1 MDNLKIQHVGRIN
14 DRKPISQNESKRPIK
29 SSAKPAVLALCAM
42 TMLGNYG
49 RADVIDIRK
58 EALQKALEVEKYL
71 GQYDRNNDGFLSEEE
86 QLTMPKSETSTNVTE
101 TSTNATKSSTKKSEI
116 NKKELDDYFVKL
128 ICLSNGLNADG
139 TRPKGF
145 WNSLKQEA
153 RNLTQANHIIS
164 TMKDEI
170 FIDFAQRYAQKN
182 WEYIQLDIKTTII
195 KKLLYY
201 RYKNLPKDFVPN
213 TSFIQNS
220 GLFEKIIYKGM
231 IWDTDTGKYQKI
243 YNFSS
248 QLRKFSSLGNTI
260 KENYANNFA
269 IAILDP
275 KVRLDLSW
283 SHPKDPEPKYLFEFL
298 LPQPKEN

>member
-1 MDNLKIQHVGRIN
+1 MSNLKIQHVSINN

-71 GQYDRNNDGFLSEEE
+71 GQYDKNNDGFLSEEE
-86 QLTMPKSETSTNVTE
+86 QLTMPKSETSTNV
-101 TSTNATKSSTKKSEI
+101 TKSSTKKSEI

-139 TRPKGF
+139 TKPKGF
-145 WNSLKQEA
+145 WNSLKQET
-153 RNLTQANHIIS
+153 RNVNQANHMIS
-164 TMKDEI
+164 TMKDEF

-182 WEYIQLDIKTTII
+182 WEYIQLDVKTTII
-195 KKLLYY
+195 KKLLDY
-201 RYKNLPKDFVPN
+201 RCKNLPKDFVPN

-283 SHPKDPEPKYLFEFL
+283 THPENPEPKYLFEFL
-298 LPQPKEN
+298 LPQPMK